1 MRNRIIAGLVLLWM
15 VGSFMGCQPQEEEL
29 FSTSKVTG
37 FFLRTEEEDFWIAE
51 QDGNTFYAGEPVKI
65 SAPSWDEDTT
75 VSFDEFEN
83 GDRIEVEILQI
94 GDTEPRSM
102 PVYSVTLVEKGSMDN
117 IDDTV
122 LAYLATLGYA
132 VDGN

>member
-1 MRNRIIAGLVLLWM
+1 MRNRVIVGLVLLWM
-15 VGSFMGCQPQEEEL
+15 VDSLMGCQPREEEL

-37 FFLRTEEEDFWIAE
+37 FYLRTEEEDFWIAE
-51 QDGNTFYAGEPVKI
+51 QDDNTFYAGEPVKI

-75 VSFDEFEN
+75 VSFDTFEN

-102 PVYSVTLVEKGSMDN
+102 PVYSVTLVEKGTVDN

-122 LAYLATLGYA
+122 ITYLATLGY
-132 VDGN
+132 VVKEN